1 MKAYSIVLSEDTAR
15 LMSYLTSRGVLY
27 ISPKQV
33 EELYKTYS
41 QEVYSAGWMELDEGR
56 LGEFATWLSKRE
68 I

>member
-1 MKAYSIVLSEDTAR
+1 MKAYSIVLSADTAR
-15 LMSYLTSRGVLY
+15 LVSYLTARGVLY
-27 ISPKQV
+27 IAPYQV
-33 EELYKTYS
+33 EELYRTFS